1 MEGQKEYKEKI
12 RYAVVYRYNKKQHT
26 GYRLLA
32 ICDAKQTAESKMKQM
47 SKDFKIDSLQISVEP
62 FMVCKTRNKNKK
74 QIKREI

>member
-12 RYAVVYRYNKKQHT
+12 RYAVVYRYNKKQYT

-32 ICDAKQTAESKMKQM
+32 ICDTKQTAESKMKQM

-74 QIKREI
+74 